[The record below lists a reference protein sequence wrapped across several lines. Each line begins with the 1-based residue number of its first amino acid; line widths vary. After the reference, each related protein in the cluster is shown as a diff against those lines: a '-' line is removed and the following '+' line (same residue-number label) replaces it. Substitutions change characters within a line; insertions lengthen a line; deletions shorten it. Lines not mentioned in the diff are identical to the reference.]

1 MIFAGALLALLTAF
15 LYDQSTKNGGNA
27 GSLNEFLRIV
37 SNGGRDVQLTILNR
51 EYAQYSQ
58 NGVTKSFPIGS
69 IDQVEE
75 SIRAIQDKN
84 DVPFENRCQIIYQT
98 TFEPWKTVANNFFLI
113 GFALFLLY
121 SRARGKGGFGASFG
135 PPGAAPRGGA
145 PAKGKKGKKSNQ
157 SASPFDPMGQ
167 MNNVK
172 KSTAVVIE
180 PEDIEVR
187 FDDVAGCEESKEEIM
202 ELVSFLKNPDD
213 YAAIG
218 AKIPKGAILNGPP
231 GTGKTLLGK
240 ATAGEVRIIILYC
253 LK

>member
-1 MIFAGALLALLTAF
+1 MMFAAAIAALALAF
-15 LYDQSTKNGGNA
+15 AYEQNNKAGGNA

-37 SNGGRDVQLTILNR
+37 SNGSRDAQLTIVNR
-51 EYAQYSQ
+51 EFAQYSQ

-84 DVPFENRCQIIYQT
+84 DVPFENRCQIVYQT
-98 TFEPWKTVANNFFLI
+98 TFEPWKSATNNVLLV
-113 GFALFLLY
+113 GLALFLLFN
-121 SRARGKGGFGASFG
+121 RAKGKGGLGAFG
-135 PPGAAPRGGA
+135 PPGAASRGP
-145 PAKGKKGKKSNQ
+145 PAKGKKGRKSNQ
-157 SASPFDPMGQ
+157 SSNPFDPMGQ

-240 ATAGEVRIIILYC
+240 ATAGEVSFDD
-253 LK
+253 

>member
-1 MIFAGALLALLTAF
+1 MIFSANFAADTL
-15 LYDQSTKNGGNA
+15 
-27 GSLNEFLRIV
+27 
-37 SNGGRDVQLTILNR
+37 
-51 EYAQYSQ
+51 
-58 NGVTKSFPIGS
+58 
-69 IDQVEE
+69 DQVEE

-98 TFEPWKTVANNFFLI
+98 TFEPWKTVANNFFLV

-157 SASPFDPMGQ
+157 SVSPFDPMGQ

-240 ATAGEVRIIILYC
+240 ATAGEVSGFDKDCAINFNPYGVPIASEAG
-253 LK
+253 